1 MEIKYKS
8 FVGDAIVNTTLLE
21 EIPMIVENTKSGN
34 ELDGVNGL
42 QEKTTRQTEY
52 PTEEEA
58 KEEINVVENYI
69 LDSWWVTH

>member
-1 MEIKYKS
+1 M
-8 FVGDAIVNTTLLE
+8 NTTLLE

-58 KEEINVVENYI
+58 KEEINVTEDYK
-69 LDSWWVTH
+69 LESWWVTY

>member
-1 MEIKYKS
+1 M
-8 FVGDAIVNTTLLE
+8 NTTLLE

-42 QEKTTRQTEY
+42 QEKTTRQTKY

-58 KEEINVVENYI
+58 KEKINVTEDYK
-69 LDSWWVTH
+69 LESWWVTY

>member
-1 MEIKYKS
+1 M
-8 FVGDAIVNTTLLE
+8 V
-21 EIPMIVENTKSGN
+21 VENTKSEN

-58 KEEINVVENYI
+58 KEKITVIEDYKLE
-69 LDSWWVTH
+69 SWWVTD

>member
-1 MEIKYKS
+1 M
-8 FVGDAIVNTTLLE
+8 NTTLLE

>member
-1 MEIKYKS
+1 M
-8 FVGDAIVNTTLLE
+8 NTTLLE

-58 KEEINVVENYI
+58 KEEINVAENYT
-69 LDSWWVTH
+69 LKSWWVTH

>member
-1 MEIKYKS
+1 M
-8 FVGDAIVNTTLLE
+8 NTTLLE
-21 EIPMIVENTKSGN
+21 EIQMIVENTKSGN

-58 KEEINVVENYI
+58 KEEINVAENYT
-69 LDSWWVTH
+69 LKSWWVTH

>member
-1 MEIKYKS
+1 
-8 FVGDAIVNTTLLE
+8 
-21 EIPMIVENTKSGN
+21 MIVENTKSGN